1 MCVCSGDIDINIK
14 TNASNMLDSI
24 KEETV
29 MQQTPEEVP
38 LIKRI
43 IDRHEDNT
51 FTEYVLSRP
60 MTFAHKCEDVMA
72 GCSTLAILCGIG
84 CIAAVAHPEYYPTNE
99 KVALGFLCA
108 MGVCMTGTVLSG
120 IAGGISD
127 YFAERKKQML
137 QAKMEH
143 TRD

>member
-1 MCVCSGDIDINIK
+1 MQEITQDVSQENI
-14 TNASNMLDSI
+14 
-24 KEETV
+24 
-29 MQQTPEEVP
+29 P
-38 LIKRI
+38 LIKRV
-43 IDRHEDNT
+43 IDRDKAKN

-60 MTFAHKCEDVMA
+60 VTFAHKCEDVMA
-72 GCSTLAILCGIG
+72 GCSALAILCGIG

-108 MGVCMTGTVLSG
+108 MGVCMIGTVLSG
-120 IAGGISD
+120 IVGGISD